1 MGKDRG
7 NAMGMSAAKATRD
20 NSEKIDRILN
30 GAVELQSNGFTA
42 EAEDIY
48 RKILQKFP
56 NHPGTLRLM
65 AVLTHLNGKNTSEAI
80 KLLKE
85 ALKADP
91 NFALAHKNLGY
102 LFALEGR
109 NDEAI
114 FHFGETARR
123 DPRDIECRLEM
134 ARLHDIE
141 KQPADA
147 LALYREIVKIA
158 PKDARAY
165 RGICNIQSEIPKHE
179 SANGEW
185 EEAADAMRTAL
196 RLAPDD
202 YTTAIHAAVKLAKL
216 EQINDA
222 RAAFKRASELDP
234 MATDPIFLLGNLE
247 REQKNPQLAVDL
259 YSRTIELKPDHA
271 FAYSNLCVTLAENA
285 VFEDAIECGKMA
297 IQLQPKLQEAYLNL
311 ASAYQNACRVEE
323 ALEVYQKAAALEN
336 KHDPKLLWNIA
347 LCLLSVGRIEEG
359 WDLYGFGFE
368 SGQRKPFRPFPGL
381 IWQGEDLSDKTIMIT
396 REQGIGDDIRFS
408 TCFHEIA
415 AEARHVI
422 IETDERLVPIY
433 QRTWPNAL
441 VRKEL
446 NRSTGLQNLP
456 EDEIDFD
463 LTAPA
468 GLIASM
474 RRRSLDAFP
483 DNRSNL
489 VADPERRKA
498 AREWLDSLGDGPKIG
513 LTWRSGIRESLRDIM
528 TVPPA
533 EWLNF
538 LADKNANLVC
548 LQHGQPAEEIAKAE
562 KEFGVT
568 IHQMPDLD
576 THNDLD
582 GTAALT
588 AELDCVTGLWNAA
601 TEMAGALG
609 VPGVI
614 YMHARHQAQL
624 GSGRLP
630 WHPSLDIIS
639 VVPGFDHKQLLDDLA
654 EGISRRL
661 GY

>member
-1 MGKDRG
+1 MGKNKG
-7 NAMGMSAAKATRD
+7 KAMRKSAARTTHD
-20 NSEKIDRILN
+20 NSVQIDKILN
-30 GAVELQSNGFTA
+30 GAVELQSNGFAT

-48 RKILQKFP
+48 RKILKKFP

-65 AVLTHLNGKNTSEAI
+65 AVLTHQNGQNNGEAI

-91 NFALAHKNLGY
+91 SFALAHKNLGY

-109 NDEAI
+109 NAEAI
-114 FHFGETARR
+114 LHFGETVKR
-123 DPRDIECRLEM
+123 DPKDIECRLEM

-141 KQPADA
+141 KQPAEA
-147 LALYREIVKIA
+147 LALYHEIILIA
-158 PKDARAY
+158 PNDARAY
-165 RGICNIQSEIPKHE
+165 RGICNIQSSVPEFE
-179 SANGEW
+179 ATNGEW
-185 EEAADAMRTAL
+185 DEAADAMRTAL

-202 YTTAIHAAVKLAKL
+202 YTTQVHGAVKFAELK
-216 EQINDA
+216 QIDDA
-222 RAAFKRASELDP
+222 RAAFQRASELDP
-234 MATDPIFLLGNLE
+234 TATDPVFLLGNLE
-247 REQKNPQLAVDL
+247 REQKNPQLAIDL

-285 VFEDAIECGKMA
+285 VFEDAIACGQMA

-311 ASAYQNACRVEE
+311 ASAYQNMGRAQE
-323 ALEVYQKAAALEN
+323 ALDVYQQAAALEN

-359 WDLYGFGFE
+359 WDIYGFGFE

-381 IWQGEDLSDKTIMIT
+381 IWRGEDLSDKTIMIT

-408 TCFHEIA
+408 TCFHEIVV
-415 AEARHVI
+415 EAKHVI
-422 IETDERLVPIY
+422 IETDERLVPLY

-456 EDEIDFD
+456 AEEIDFD
-463 LTAPA
+463 ITAPA
-468 GLIASM
+468 GMIASQ
-474 RRRSLDAFP
+474 RRRSLEAFP
-483 DNRSNL
+483 DNPRHL
-489 VADPERRKA
+489 VADPAKRQG
-498 AREWLDSLGDGPKIG
+498 ARAWLDSLGDGPKIG

-533 EWLNF
+533 EWREF
-538 LADKNANLVC
+538 LGNRQAKLIS
-548 LQHGQPAEEIAKAE
+548 LQHGQPAEEIAAAE
-562 KEFGVT
+562 AEFGVI

-614 YMHARHQAQL
+614 YMHANHQTQL

-639 VVPGFDHKQLLDDLA
+639 VVPGFDHTQLLSDLA
-654 EGISRRL
+654 SGIERRL

>member
-1 MGKDRG
+1 MGKDKG
-7 NAMGMSAAKATRD
+7 SAMKKSAAKVTRD
-20 NSEKIDRILN
+20 NSGQIDKILN
-30 GAVELQSNGFTA
+30 GAVELQSNGFTTQ
-42 EAEDIY
+42 AEDIY

-65 AVLTHLNGKNTSEAI
+65 AVLTHQNGNNNGEAI

-91 NFALAHKNLGY
+91 NFTLAHKNLGY

-109 NDEAI
+109 NAEAI
-114 FHFGETARR
+114 FHFNETAKH
-123 DPRDIECRLEM
+123 DPKDIECRLEM

-141 KQPADA
+141 KQPNEA
-147 LALYREIVKIA
+147 LTLYHEIIQIA
-158 PKDARAY
+158 PDDARAY
-165 RGICNIQSEIPKHE
+165 RGIGNIQSEVPKHE
-179 SANGEW
+179 ATNGEW
-185 EEAADAMRTAL
+185 EEAAKAMRAAM
-196 RLAPDD
+196 RLAPGD
-202 YTTAIHAAVKLAKL
+202 YTTQIHAAIKLAKL
-216 EQINDA
+216 EQIDDA
-222 RAAFKRASELDP
+222 RMAFQRASELDP
-234 MATDPIFLLGNLE
+234 EAVDPIFLLGNLE
-247 REQKNPQLAVDL
+247 REQKNPQLAIDL

-285 VFEDAIECGKMA
+285 VFEDAIACGLMA
-297 IQLQPKLQEAYLNL
+297 IQLQPELQEAYLNL
-311 ASAYQNACRVEE
+311 ASAYQNTGRVEE
-323 ALEVYQKAAALEN
+323 ALEVYQRAAALEN
-336 KHDPKLLWNIA
+336 EHDPKLLWNIA
-347 LCLLSVGRIEEG
+347 LCLLSVGRIKEG
-359 WDLYGFGFE
+359 WDIYGFGFE

-381 IWQGEDLSDKTIMIT
+381 IWQGEDLSDKIIMIT

-408 TCFHEIA
+408 TCFHEIV
-415 AEARHVI
+415 AEAKHVI
-422 IETDERLVPIY
+422 IETDERLVPLY
-433 QRTWPNAL
+433 QRTWPSAL

-456 EDEIDFD
+456 ADEVDFD

-468 GLIASM
+468 GLVASL

-483 DNRSNL
+483 SNPPHF
-489 VADPERRKA
+489 VADPDKRQAAKA
-498 AREWLDSLGDGPKIG
+498 WLDSLGDGLNIG

-528 TVPPA
+528 TIPPA
-533 EWLNF
+533 EWRDF
-538 LADKNANLVC
+538 LEHKQANLIS
-548 LQHGQPAEEIAKAE
+548 LQHGQPAEEIAAAE
-562 KEFGVT
+562 AEFGVV
-568 IHQMPDLD
+568 IHQMPGLD

-588 AELDCVTGLWNAA
+588 AELDAVTGLWNAA

-614 YMHARHQAQL
+614 YMHANHQAQL

-639 VVPGFDHKQLLDDLA
+639 VVPGFDHAQLLSDLA
-654 EGISRRL
+654 TGISRRL

>member
-1 MGKDRG
+1 MGENKG
-7 NAMGMSAAKATRD
+7 SAMRKSTAKITRN
-20 NSEKIDRILN
+20 NSGQIDKILN
-30 GAVELQSNGFTA
+30 GAVELQSNGFNT
-42 EAEDIY
+42 EAGDIY

-65 AVLTHLNGKNTSEAI
+65 AVLTHLNGNNNGEAI

-91 NFALAHKNLGY
+91 NFTLAHKNLGY
-102 LFALEGR
+102 LCALEGR
-109 NDEAI
+109 NAEAI
-114 FHFGETARR
+114 LHFGEKAKR

-134 ARLHDIE
+134 ARLHDME
-141 KQPADA
+141 KQPDEA
-147 LALYREIVKIA
+147 LTLYREIILIA
-158 PKDARAY
+158 PNDARAY
-165 RGICNIQSEIPKHE
+165 RGICNIQSEVPKNE
-179 SANGEW
+179 ATNGEW
-185 EEAADAMRTAL
+185 EEAADAMRNAM
-196 RLAPDD
+196 RLAPND
-202 YTTAIHAAVKLAKL
+202 YTTQIHAAVKLAKL
-216 EQINDA
+216 EQFDDA
-222 RAAFKRASELDP
+222 RTAFRRASELNP
-234 MATDPIFLLGNLE
+234 EATDPIFLLGNLE
-247 REQKNPQLAVDL
+247 REQENAQLAIDL

-285 VFEDAIECGKMA
+285 VFDDAIACGLMA

-311 ASAYQNACRVEE
+311 ASAYQNTCRVEE
-323 ALEVYQKAAALEN
+323 ALEVYQKAAALKN
-336 KHDPKLLWNIA
+336 GHDPKLLWNIA

-359 WDLYGFGFE
+359 WDIYGFGFE
-368 SGQRKPFRPFPGL
+368 SGQRKPLRPFPGL
-381 IWQGEDLSDKTIMIT
+381 IWQGEDLSNKTIMIT

-408 TCFHEIA
+408 TCFHEII
-415 AEARHVI
+415 AEAKHVI

-433 QRTWPNAL
+433 QRTWPQAL

-456 EDEIDFD
+456 AEEVDFD

-468 GLIASM
+468 GLIASH

-483 DNRSNL
+483 ANPPHL
-489 VADPERRKA
+489 VADPAKRKV
-498 AREWLDSLGDGPKIG
+498 ARTWLDSLGDGPKIG
-513 LTWRSGIRESLRDIM
+513 LTWRSSIRESLRDIM
-528 TVPPA
+528 AVPPA
-533 EWLNF
+533 EWHDF
-538 LADKNANLVC
+538 LGHKQAKLIS
-548 LQHGQPAEEIAKAE
+548 LQHGQPAEELAAVE
-562 KEFGVT
+562 AEFGVF

-614 YMHARHQAQL
+614 YMHANHQTQL

-630 WHPSLDIIS
+630 WHPNLDIIS
-639 VVPGFDHKQLLDDLA
+639 VAPGFDHTQLLSNLA
-654 EGISRRL
+654 TGISRRL